1 MKKKTMIIVCGV
13 LLAAVLAFSVIPVA
27 AANGSNQTA
36 PAAQQIHK
44 RQILVRLLS
53 IQDEAK
59 VDALLAQAVADKK
72 ITADQSTNIKD
83 FWTAH
88 HSQFLKNRIVDRLLK
103 VQDQAKLQAAL
114 DKAVAAG
121 KITADQAKKIMD
133 LWTTLHTK

>member
-1 MKKKTMIIVCGV
+1 
-13 LLAAVLAFSVIPVA
+13 
-27 AANGSNQTA
+27 
-36 PAAQQIHK
+36 
-44 RQILVRLLS
+44 VRLLS

-72 ITADQSTNIKD
+72 ITADQSTKIKD